1 MTARDGRVSRLEQ
14 VFLRGSMIK
23 FVVLPE
29 LLKSAP
35 IFKKVQSM
43 RAKSI
48 EEHASRGGRG
58 GRGGGRG
65 GGGRGRG

>member
-1 MTARDGRVSRLEQ
+1 
-14 VFLRGSMIK
+14 MIK